1 MIRHFSHT
9 YWVPSPEDRDS
20 SEDGTDLGGRSSPSG
35 GGEWPTVGGTD
46 RAHGVGG
53 KMEGLVLR
61 GPRWEGCE
69 GCEPEVR
76 KAVGPGREG
85 ACGLGRGTCTP
96 S

>member
-1 MIRHFSHT
+1 MTTIKLLGNSKSFQGLLLSF
-9 YWVPSPEDRDS
+9 VKL
-20 SEDGTDLGGRSSPSG
+20 DLGGRSSPSG

-53 KMEGLVLR
+53 KMEGRVLR